1 MRFVLISLLGFIFYG
16 CLSFAPELEWEDV
29 TSDHDPVLNVF
40 GLLSADS
47 ILTSFVRVNRTLDM
61 EEAADSLIRD
71 TIGGTIF
78 IIYTSRFLIRD
89 AEVIVS
95 NGVNEYIFEYNDY
108 SFGQNGS
115 LSEVYLYQGDD
126 LYPQPGETWTLNVT
140 TPGGLSVTGETIV
153 PPLPQ
158 IFSEELPDTFQLDQT
173 IEITWQ
179 SMADNYQIMNVG
191 NYLGYF
197 GYDDYYG
204 DESRCGF
211 WQENI
216 IKPDEESWTYRRDIC
231 DESNKS
237 YDEEWDEDLLL
248 LNLMSMDN
256 NYFDY
261 FIKFG
266 EDAEFTSTTLGE
278 GGSGRSFGIE
288 GGIGVFGS
296 VAIDRHW
303 IPMIP

>member
-1 MRFVLISLLGFIFYG
+1 MRFIIISLLIFTLFG
-16 CLSFAPELEWEDV
+16 CLSLAPELEWEDV
-29 TSDHDPVLNVF
+29 MSDHDPVLNVF

-47 ILTSFVRVNRTLDM
+47 ILTSFVRVHRTLDM
-61 EEAADSLIRD
+61 EEAADSLTRD
-71 TIGGTIF
+71 TIGGNTF
-78 IIYTSRFLIRD
+78 ISYTSRFIIRD

-95 NGVNEYIFEYNDY
+95 NGENEFLFEYTDY
-108 SFGQNGS
+108 SFDLNGS
-115 LSEVYLYQGDD
+115 LSEVYQYQGDD

-140 TPGGLSVTGETIV
+140 TPGGLSVTGETII

-158 IFSEELPDTFQLDQT
+158 ISNEELPDSFQLDQT
-173 IEITWQ
+173 MDITWQ
-179 SMADNYQIMNVG
+179 PMADNYQIMNIG

-204 DESRCGF
+204 GGFSCGL

-216 IKPDEESWTYRRDIC
+216 IKPEEESWTYRRDIC
-231 DESNKS
+231 DES
-237 YDEEWDEDLLL
+237 YDQEWDEDLLL

-261 FIKFG
+261 FIKFR
-266 EDAEFTSTTLGE
+266 EVEFSSSTIGE
-278 GGSGRSFGIE
+278 GGFGRSFGID

-303 IPMIP
+303 IPIIP

>member
-1 MRFVLISLLGFIFYG
+1 MRFIIISLLSFTLIG
-16 CLSFAPELEWEDV
+16 CLSLAPDLEWEDV
-29 TSDHDPVLNVF
+29 TSNHDPVLNVF

-47 ILTSFVRVNRTLDM
+47 ILTSFVRVHRTLDM
-61 EEAADSLIRD
+61 EEAADSLTRD
-71 TIGGTIF
+71 TIGGNIF
-78 IIYTSRFLIRD
+78 ISYTSRFIIRD

-95 NGVNEYIFEYNDY
+95 NGENEFLFEYTDY
-108 SFGQNGS
+108 SFDLNGS
-115 LSEVYLYQGDD
+115 LSEVYQYQGDD

-140 TPGGLSVTGETIV
+140 TPGGLSVTGETII

-158 IFSEELPDTFQLDQT
+158 ISSEELPDSFQLDQT
-173 IEITWQ
+173 MEITWQ
-179 SMADNYQIMNVG
+179 PMADNYQIMNIG

-204 DESRCGF
+204 GGFSCGL

-216 IKPDEESWTYRRDIC
+216 IKPEEESWTYRRDIC
-231 DESNKS
+231 DES
-237 YDEEWDEDLLL
+237 YYQEWDEDLLL

-261 FIKFG
+261 FIRYG
-266 EDAEFTSTTLGE
+266 EVEFSSSTIGE
-278 GGSGRSFGIE
+278 GGSGRSFGID

>member
-1 MRFVLISLLGFIFYG
+1 MRFIIISLLSFTLIG
-16 CLSFAPELEWEDV
+16 CLSLAPDLEWEDV
-29 TSDHDPVLNVF
+29 ASDHDPVLNVF

-47 ILTSFVRVNRTLDM
+47 ILTSFVRVHRTLDM
-61 EEAADSLIRD
+61 EEAADSLTRD
-71 TIGGTIF
+71 TIGGNIF
-78 IIYTSRFLIRD
+78 ISYTSRFIIRD

-95 NGVNEYIFEYNDY
+95 NGENEFLFEYTDY
-108 SFGQNGS
+108 SFDLNGS
-115 LSEVYLYQGDD
+115 LSEVYQYQGDD

-140 TPGGLSVTGETIV
+140 TPGGLSVTGETII

-158 IFSEELPDTFQLDQT
+158 ISSEELPDSFQLDQT
-173 IEITWQ
+173 MEITWQ
-179 SMADNYQIMNVG
+179 PMADNYQIMNIG

-204 DESRCGF
+204 GGFSCGL

-216 IKPDEESWTYRRDIC
+216 IKPEEESWTYRRDIC
-231 DESNKS
+231 DVS
-237 YDEEWDEDLLL
+237 YYQEWDEDLLL

-261 FIKFG
+261 FIRYG
-266 EDAEFTSTTLGE
+266 EVEFSSSTIGE
-278 GGSGRSFGIE
+278 GGSGRSFGID

>member
-1 MRFVLISLLGFIFYG
+1 MRFIIISLLSFTLFG
-16 CLSFAPELEWEDV
+16 CLSLAPDLEWEDV
-29 TSDHDPVLNVF
+29 TSNHDPVLNVF

-47 ILTSFVRVNRTLDM
+47 ILTSFVRVHRTLDM
-61 EEAADSLIRD
+61 EEAADSLTRD
-71 TIGGTIF
+71 TIGGNIF
-78 IIYTSRFLIRD
+78 ISYTSRFIIRD

-95 NGVNEYIFEYNDY
+95 NGENEFLFEYTDY
-108 SFGQNGS
+108 SFDLNGS
-115 LSEVYLYQGDD
+115 LSEVYQYQGDD

-140 TPGGLSVTGETIV
+140 TPGGLSVTGETII

-158 IFSEELPDTFQLDQT
+158 ISSEELPDSFQLDQT
-173 IEITWQ
+173 MDITWQ
-179 SMADNYQIMNVG
+179 PMADNYQIMNIG

-204 DESRCGF
+204 GGFSCGL

-216 IKPDEESWTYRRDIC
+216 IKPEEESWTYRRDIC
-231 DESNKS
+231 DES
-237 YDEEWDEDLLL
+237 YDQEWDEDLLL

-256 NYFDY
+256 NYFDF
-261 FIKFG
+261 FIRFR
-266 EDAEFTSTTLGE
+266 EVEFSSSTIGE
-278 GGSGRSFGIE
+278 GGSGRSFGID

-303 IPMIP
+303 IPIIP

>member
-1 MRFVLISLLGFIFYG
+1 MRFIIISSLSFTLIG
-16 CLSFAPELEWEDV
+16 CLSLAPDLEWEDV
-29 TSDHDPVLNVF
+29 TSNHDPVLNVF

-47 ILTSFVRVNRTLDM
+47 ILTSFVRVHRTLDM
-61 EEAADSLIRD
+61 EEAADSLTRD
-71 TIGGTIF
+71 TIGGNIL
-78 IIYTSRFLIRD
+78 ISYTSRFIIKD

-95 NGVNEYIFEYNDY
+95 NGENEFLFEYTDY
-108 SFGQNGS
+108 SFDLNGS
-115 LSEVYLYQGDD
+115 LSEVYQYQGDD

-140 TPGGLSVTGETIV
+140 TPGGLSVTGETII
-153 PPLPQ
+153 PPFPQ
-158 IFSEELPDTFQLDQT
+158 ISSEELPDSFQLDQT
-173 IEITWQ
+173 MEITWQ
-179 SMADNYQIMNVG
+179 PMADNYQIMNIG

-204 DESRCGF
+204 GGFSCGL

-216 IKPDEESWTYRRDIC
+216 IKPEEESWTYRRDIC
-231 DESNKS
+231 DES
-237 YDEEWDEDLLL
+237 YYQEWDEDLLL

-261 FIKFG
+261 FIRYG
-266 EDAEFTSTTLGE
+266 EVEFFSPTIGE
-278 GGSGRSFGIE
+278 GGSGRSFGID

>member
-1 MRFVLISLLGFIFYG
+1 MRFIIISLLSFTLFG
-16 CLSFAPELEWEDV
+16 CLSLAPELEWEDV
-29 TSDHDPVLNVF
+29 KSDHDPVLNVF

-47 ILTSFVRVNRTLDM
+47 ILTSFVRVHRTLDM
-61 EEAADSLIRD
+61 EEAADSLTRD
-71 TIGGTIF
+71 TIGGNIF
-78 IIYTSRFLIRD
+78 ISYTSRFIIRD

-95 NGVNEYIFEYNDY
+95 NGENEFLFEYTDY
-108 SFGQNGS
+108 SFDLNGS
-115 LSEVYLYQGDD
+115 LSEVYQYQGDD
-126 LYPQPGETWTLNVT
+126 LYPQPGETWTLNIT
-140 TPGGLSVTGETIV
+140 TPGGLSVTGETII

-158 IFSEELPDTFQLDQT
+158 ISSEELPDSFQLDQT
-173 IEITWQ
+173 MDITWQ
-179 SMADNYQIMNVG
+179 PMADNYQIMNIG

-204 DESRCGF
+204 GGFSCGL

-216 IKPDEESWTYRRDIC
+216 IKPEEESWTYRRDIC
-231 DESNKS
+231 DES
-237 YDEEWDEDLLL
+237 YDQEWDEDLLL

-266 EDAEFTSTTLGE
+266 EVEFSSSTIGE
-278 GGSGRSFGIE
+278 GGFGRSFGID

-303 IPMIP
+303 IPIIP

>member
-1 MRFVLISLLGFIFYG
+1 MRFIIISLLSFTLIG
-16 CLSFAPELEWEDV
+16 CLSLAPDLEWEDV

-47 ILTSFVRVNRTLDM
+47 ILTSFVRVHRTLDM
-61 EEAADSLIRD
+61 EEAADSLTRD
-71 TIGGTIF
+71 TIGGNIL
-78 IIYTSRFLIRD
+78 ISYTSRFIIKD

-95 NGVNEYIFEYNDY
+95 NGENEFLFEYTDY
-108 SFGQNGS
+108 SFDLNGS
-115 LSEVYLYQGDD
+115 LSEVYQYQGDD

-140 TPGGLSVTGETIV
+140 TPGGLSITGETIV
-153 PPLPQ
+153 PPMAQ
-158 IFSEELPDTFQLDQT
+158 IFTEELPDSFQLDQT
-173 IEITWQ
+173 MEITWQ
-179 SMADNYQIMNVG
+179 PMADNYQIMNIG

-204 DESRCGF
+204 GGFSCGL

-216 IKPDEESWTYRRDIC
+216 IKPEEESWTYRRDIC
-231 DESNKS
+231 DES
-237 YDEEWDEDLLL
+237 YYQEWDEDLLL

-261 FIKFG
+261 FIRYG
-266 EDAEFTSTTLGE
+266 EVEFSSSTIGE
-278 GGSGRSFGIE
+278 GGSGRSFGID

>member
-1 MRFVLISLLGFIFYG
+1 MRFIIISLLSFTLFG
-16 CLSFAPELEWEDV
+16 CLSLTPELEWEDV
-29 TSDHDPVLNVF
+29 KSDHDPVLNVF

-47 ILTSFVRVNRTLDM
+47 ILTSFVRVHRTLDM
-61 EEAADSLIRD
+61 EEAADSLTRD
-71 TIGGTIF
+71 TIGGNIF
-78 IIYTSRFLIRD
+78 ISYTSRFIIRD

-95 NGVNEYIFEYNDY
+95 NGENEFLFEYTDY
-108 SFGQNGS
+108 SFDLNGS
-115 LSEVYLYQGDD
+115 LSEVYQYQGDD
-126 LYPQPGETWTLNVT
+126 LYPQPGETWTLNIT
-140 TPGGLSVTGETIV
+140 TPGGLSVTGETII

-158 IFSEELPDTFQLDQT
+158 ISSEELPDSFQLDQT
-173 IEITWQ
+173 MDITWQ
-179 SMADNYQIMNVG
+179 PMADNYQIMNIG

-204 DESRCGF
+204 GGFSCGL

-216 IKPDEESWTYRRDIC
+216 IKPEEESWTYRRDIC
-231 DESNKS
+231 NES
-237 YDEEWDEDLLL
+237 YDQEWDEDLLL

-256 NYFDY
+256 NYFDF
-261 FIKFG
+261 FIRFG
-266 EDAEFTSTTLGE
+266 EVEFSSSTIGE
-278 GGSGRSFGIE
+278 GGSGRSFGID

>member
-1 MRFVLISLLGFIFYG
+1 MRFIIISSLSFTLIG
-16 CLSFAPELEWEDV
+16 CLSLAPDLEWEDV

-47 ILTSFVRVNRTLDM
+47 ILTSFVRVHRTLDM
-61 EEAADSLIRD
+61 EEAADSLTRD
-71 TIGGTIF
+71 TIGGNTF
-78 IIYTSRFLIRD
+78 ISYTSRFIIRD

-95 NGVNEYIFEYNDY
+95 NGENEFLFEYTDY
-108 SFGQNGS
+108 SFDLNGS
-115 LSEVYLYQGDD
+115 LSEVYQYQGDD
-126 LYPQPGETWTLNVT
+126 LYPQPGETWTLNIT
-140 TPGGLSVTGETIV
+140 TPGGLSVTGETII

-158 IFSEELPDTFQLDQT
+158 ISSEELPDSFQLDQT
-173 IEITWQ
+173 MDITWQ
-179 SMADNYQIMNVG
+179 PMADNYQIMNIG

-204 DESRCGF
+204 GGFSCGL

-216 IKPDEESWTYRRDIC
+216 IKPEEVSWTYRRDIC
-231 DESNKS
+231 DES
-237 YDEEWDEDLLL
+237 YDQEWDEDLLL

-266 EDAEFTSTTLGE
+266 EVEFSSSTIGE
-278 GGSGRSFGIE
+278 GGFGRSFGID

-303 IPMIP
+303 IPIIP

>member
-1 MRFVLISLLGFIFYG
+1 MRFIIISLLSFTLYG
-16 CLSFAPELEWEDV
+16 CLSLEQELEWEDV
-29 TSDHDPVLNVF
+29 TSDHDPVLNIF

-47 ILTSFVRVNRTLDM
+47 ILTSFVRVHRSLGMN
-61 EEAADSLIRD
+61 EAGDSLIRD
-71 TIGGTIF
+71 TIGGNIY
-78 IIYTSRFLIRD
+78 IRYTSRFLIRD
-89 AEVIVS
+89 ADVIVS
-95 NGVNEYIFEYNDY
+95 NGANEYIFEYSDY
-108 SFGQNGS
+108 FFDENES

-126 LYPQPGETWTLNVT
+126 FYTQPGETWTLNVT
-140 TPGGLSVTGETIV
+140 TPGGLNVTGETII

-158 IFSEELPDTFQLDQT
+158 ISSEELPDTFQLDQT
-173 IEITWQ
+173 MEITWQ
-179 SMADNYQIMNVG
+179 PMADNYQIMNVG

-197 GYDDYYG
+197 GYGDYYSG
-204 DESRCGF
+204 GFSCGL

-216 IKPDEESWTYRRDIC
+216 IKPEEESWTYRRDIC
-231 DESNKS
+231 DEGG
-237 YDEEWDEDLLL
+237 YDQEWDEDLLM

-261 FIKFG
+261 FIRFG
-266 EDAEFTSTTLGE
+266 EDVEFTSATLGE
-278 GGSGRSFGIE
+278 GGSGRSFGID

>member
-1 MRFVLISLLGFIFYG
+1 MRSVFISLLSFTLFG
-16 CLSFAPELEWEDV
+16 CLSLAPELEWEDV
-29 TSDHDPVLNVF
+29 MSDHDPVLNVF
-40 GLLSADS
+40 GLISADS
-47 ILTSFVRVNRTLDM
+47 LVTSFVRVQRTLDM

-95 NGVNEYIFEYNDY
+95 NGVNEYIFEYTDY
-108 SFGQNGS
+108 SFSQEES
-115 LSEVYLYQGDD
+115 LSELYLYQGDD

-140 TPGGLSVTGETIV
+140 TPGGLSVTGETII

-158 IFSEELPDTFQLDQT
+158 ISSEELPDSFQLDQT
-173 IEITWQ
+173 MDITWQ
-179 SMADNYQIMNVG
+179 PMADNYQIMNIG

-204 DESRCGF
+204 GGFSCGL

-216 IKPDEESWTYRRDIC
+216 ITPEEESWTYRRNIC
-231 DESNKS
+231 DES
-237 YDEEWDEDLLL
+237 YDQEWDEDLLL

-261 FIKFG
+261 FIKFR
-266 EDAEFTSTTLGE
+266 EVEFSSSTIGE
-278 GGSGRSFGIE
+278 GGFGRSFGID

-303 IPMIP
+303 IPIIP

>member
-1 MRFVLISLLGFIFYG
+1 MRFIIISLLSFTLIG
-16 CLSFAPELEWEDV
+16 CLSLAPDLEWEDV
-29 TSDHDPVLNVF
+29 TSNHDPVLNVF

-47 ILTSFVRVNRTLDM
+47 ILTSFVRVHRTLDM
-61 EEAADSLIRD
+61 EEAADSLTRD
-71 TIGGTIF
+71 TIGGNIF
-78 IIYTSRFLIRD
+78 ISYTSRFIIRD
-89 AEVIVS
+89 AEVMVS
-95 NGVNEYIFEYNDY
+95 NGENEFLFEYTDY
-108 SFGQNGS
+108 SFDLNGS
-115 LSEVYLYQGDD
+115 LSEVYQYQGDD

-140 TPGGLSVTGETIV
+140 TPGGLSVTGETII

-158 IFSEELPDTFQLDQT
+158 ISSEELPDSFQLDQT
-173 IEITWQ
+173 MEITWQ
-179 SMADNYQIMNVG
+179 PMADNYQIMNIG

-204 DESRCGF
+204 GGFSCGL

-216 IKPDEESWTYRRDIC
+216 IKPEEESWTYRRDIC
-231 DESNKS
+231 DES
-237 YDEEWDEDLLL
+237 YYQEWDEDLLL

-261 FIKFG
+261 FIRYG
-266 EDAEFTSTTLGE
+266 EVEFSSSTIGE
-278 GGSGRSFGIE
+278 GGSGRSFGID

>member
-1 MRFVLISLLGFIFYG
+1 MRFIIISLLSFTLFG
-16 CLSFAPELEWEDV
+16 CLSLAPELEWEDV

-47 ILTSFVRVNRTLDM
+47 ILTSFVRVHRTLDM
-61 EEAADSLIRD
+61 EEAADSLTRD
-71 TIGGTIF
+71 TIGGNTF
-78 IIYTSRFLIRD
+78 ISYTSRFIIRD

-95 NGVNEYIFEYNDY
+95 NGENEFLFEYTDY
-108 SFGQNGS
+108 SFDLNGS
-115 LSEVYLYQGDD
+115 LSEVYQYQGDD

-140 TPGGLSVTGETIV
+140 TPGGLSVTGETII

-158 IFSEELPDTFQLDQT
+158 ISSEELPDSFQLDQT
-173 IEITWQ
+173 MEITWQ
-179 SMADNYQIMNVG
+179 PMADNYQIMNIG

-204 DESRCGF
+204 GGFSCGL

-216 IKPDEESWTYRRDIC
+216 IKPEEESWTYRRDIC
-231 DESNKS
+231 EESS
-237 YDEEWDEDLLL
+237 DQEWDEDLLL

-261 FIKFG
+261 FIRFG
-266 EDAEFTSTTLGE
+266 EVEFSSSTIGE
-278 GGSGRSFGIE
+278 GGSGRSFGID

>member
-1 MRFVLISLLGFIFYG
+1 MRFIIISLLSFTLIG
-16 CLSFAPELEWEDV
+16 CLSLAPDLEWEDV
-29 TSDHDPVLNVF
+29 TSNHDPVLNVF

-47 ILTSFVRVNRTLDM
+47 ILTSFVRVHRTLDM
-61 EEAADSLIRD
+61 EEAADSLTRD
-71 TIGGTIF
+71 TIGGNTF
-78 IIYTSRFLIRD
+78 ISYTSRFIIRD

-95 NGVNEYIFEYNDY
+95 NGENEFLFEYTDY
-108 SFGQNGS
+108 SFDLNGS
-115 LSEVYLYQGDD
+115 LSEVYQYQGDD

-140 TPGGLSVTGETIV
+140 TPGGLSVTGETII

-158 IFSEELPDTFQLDQT
+158 ISSEELPDSFQLDQT
-173 IEITWQ
+173 MEITWQ
-179 SMADNYQIMNVG
+179 PMADNYQIMNIG

-204 DESRCGF
+204 GGFSCGL

-216 IKPDEESWTYRRDIC
+216 IKPEEESWTYRRDIC
-231 DESNKS
+231 DES
-237 YDEEWDEDLLL
+237 YDQEWDEDLLL

-266 EDAEFTSTTLGE
+266 EVEFSSSTIGE
-278 GGSGRSFGIE
+278 GGFGRSFGID

-303 IPMIP
+303 IPIIP

>member
-1 MRFVLISLLGFIFYG
+1 MRFIIISSLSFTLIG
-16 CLSFAPELEWEDV
+16 CLSLAPDLEWEDV

-47 ILTSFVRVNRTLDM
+47 ILTSFVRVHRTLDM

-71 TIGGTIF
+71 TIGGNIL
-78 IIYTSRFLIRD
+78 ISYTSRFIIRD

-95 NGVNEYIFEYNDY
+95 NGENEFLFKYTDY
-108 SFGQNGS
+108 SFDLNGS
-115 LSEVYLYQGDD
+115 LSEVYQYQGDD

-140 TPGGLSVTGETIV
+140 TPGGLSVTGETII

-158 IFSEELPDTFQLDQT
+158 ISSEELPDSFQLDQT
-173 IEITWQ
+173 MEITWQ
-179 SMADNYQIMNVG
+179 PMADNYQIMNIG

-204 DESRCGF
+204 GGFSCGL

-216 IKPDEESWTYRRDIC
+216 IKPEEESWTYRRDIC
-231 DESNKS
+231 DVN
-237 YDEEWDEDLLL
+237 YYQEWDEDLLL

-261 FIKFG
+261 FIRYG
-266 EDAEFTSTTLGE
+266 EVEFSSSTIGE
-278 GGSGRSFGIE
+278 GGSGRSFGID

>member
-1 MRFVLISLLGFIFYG
+1 MRFIIISLLIFTLFG
-16 CLSFAPELEWEDV
+16 CLSLAPELEWEDV
-29 TSDHDPVLNVF
+29 MSDHDPVLNVF

-47 ILTSFVRVNRTLDM
+47 ILTSFVRVHRTLDM
-61 EEAADSLIRD
+61 EETADSLTRD
-71 TIGGTIF
+71 TIGGNIF
-78 IIYTSRFLIRD
+78 ISYTSRFIIRD

-95 NGVNEYIFEYNDY
+95 NGENEFLFEYTDY
-108 SFGQNGS
+108 SFDLNGS
-115 LSEVYLYQGDD
+115 LSEVYQYQGDD
-126 LYPQPGETWTLNVT
+126 LYPQPGETWTLNIT
-140 TPGGLSVTGETIV
+140 TPGGLSVTGETII

-158 IFSEELPDTFQLDQT
+158 ISSEELPDSFQLDQT
-173 IEITWQ
+173 MDITWQ
-179 SMADNYQIMNVG
+179 PMADNYQIMNIG

-204 DESRCGF
+204 GGFSCGL

-216 IKPDEESWTYRRDIC
+216 IKPEEESWTYRRDIC
-231 DESNKS
+231 DES
-237 YDEEWDEDLLL
+237 YDQEWDEDLLL

-266 EDAEFTSTTLGE
+266 EVEFSSSTIGE
-278 GGSGRSFGIE
+278 GGFGRSFGVE

-303 IPMIP
+303 IPIIP

>member
-47 ILTSFVRVNRTLDM
+47 ILTSFVRVHRTLDM
-61 EEAADSLIRD
+61 EEAADSLTRD
-71 TIGGTIF
+71 TIGGNTF
-78 IIYTSRFLIRD
+78 ISYTSRFIIRD

-95 NGVNEYIFEYNDY
+95 NGENEFLFEYTDY
-108 SFGQNGS
+108 SFDLNGS
-115 LSEVYLYQGDD
+115 LSEVYQYQGDD
-126 LYPQPGETWTLNVT
+126 LYPQPGETWTLNIT
-140 TPGGLSVTGETIV
+140 TPGGLSVTGETII

-158 IFSEELPDTFQLDQT
+158 ISSEELPDSFQLDQT
-173 IEITWQ
+173 MDITWQ
-179 SMADNYQIMNVG
+179 PMADNYQIMNIG

-204 DESRCGF
+204 GGFSCGL

-216 IKPDEESWTYRRDIC
+216 ITPEEESWTYRRNIC
-231 DESNKS
+231 DES
-237 YDEEWDEDLLL
+237 YDQEWDEDLLL

-256 NYFDY
+256 NYFDF
-261 FIKFG
+261 FIRFR
-266 EDAEFTSTTLGE
+266 EVEFSSSTIGE
-278 GGSGRSFGIE
+278 GGSGRSFGID

>member
-1 MRFVLISLLGFIFYG
+1 MRFIIISLLSFTLFG
-16 CLSFAPELEWEDV
+16 CLSLAPELEWEDV
-29 TSDHDPVLNVF
+29 TSDHESTLNIF
-40 GLLSADS
+40 GLISADS
-47 ILTSFVRVNRTLDM
+47 ILTSFVRVHRTLDM
-61 EEAADSLIRD
+61 EEAADSLTRD
-71 TIGGTIF
+71 TIGGNIF
-78 IIYTSRFLIRD
+78 ISYTSRFIIRD

-95 NGVNEYIFEYNDY
+95 NGENEFLFEYTDY
-108 SFGQNGS
+108 SFDLNGS
-115 LSEVYLYQGDD
+115 LSEVYQYQGDD
-126 LYPQPGETWTLNVT
+126 LYPQPGETWTLNIT
-140 TPGGLSVTGETIV
+140 TPGGLSVTGETII

-158 IFSEELPDTFQLDQT
+158 ISSEELPDSFQLDQT
-173 IEITWQ
+173 MDITWQ
-179 SMADNYQIMNVG
+179 PMADNYQIMNIG

-204 DESRCGF
+204 GGFSCGL

-216 IKPDEESWTYRRDIC
+216 IKPEEESWTYRRDIC
-231 DESNKS
+231 DES
-237 YDEEWDEDLLL
+237 YDQEWDEDLLL

-266 EDAEFTSTTLGE
+266 EVEFSSSTIGE
-278 GGSGRSFGIE
+278 GGFGRSFGID

>member
-1 MRFVLISLLGFIFYG
+1 MRFIIISSLSFTLIG
-16 CLSFAPELEWEDV
+16 CLSLAPDLEWEDV

-47 ILTSFVRVNRTLDM
+47 ILTSFVRVHRTLDM
-61 EEAADSLIRD
+61 EEAADSLTRD
-71 TIGGTIF
+71 TIGGNIF
-78 IIYTSRFLIRD
+78 ISYTSRFIIRD

-95 NGVNEYIFEYNDY
+95 NGENEFLFEYTDY
-108 SFGQNGS
+108 SFDLNGS
-115 LSEVYLYQGDD
+115 LSEVYQYQGDD

-140 TPGGLSVTGETIV
+140 TPGGLSVTGETII

-158 IFSEELPDTFQLDQT
+158 ISSEELPDSFQLDQT
-173 IEITWQ
+173 MEITWQ
-179 SMADNYQIMNVG
+179 PMADNYQIMNIG

-204 DESRCGF
+204 GGFSCGL

-216 IKPDEESWTYRRDIC
+216 IKPEEESWTYRRDIC
-231 DESNKS
+231 DES
-237 YDEEWDEDLLL
+237 YDQEWDEDLLL

-256 NYFDY
+256 NYFDF
-261 FIKFG
+261 FIRFG
-266 EDAEFTSTTLGE
+266 EVEFSSSTIGE
-278 GGSGRSFGIE
+278 GGSGRSFGID

>member
-1 MRFVLISLLGFIFYG
+1 MRSVSISLLSFTLFG
-16 CLSFAPELEWEDV
+16 CLSLAPELEWEDV

-40 GLLSADS
+40 GLISADS
-47 ILTSFVRVNRTLDM
+47 LVTSFVRVQRTLDM
-61 EEAADSLIRD
+61 EETADSLIRD
-71 TIGGTIF
+71 TIGGTVF
-78 IIYTSRFLIRD
+78 IYYISRFLIRD
-89 AEVIVS
+89 AEVIIS
-95 NGVNEYIFEYNDY
+95 NGLNEYIFEYNDY

-140 TPGGLSVTGETIV
+140 TPGGLSVTGETII

-158 IFSEELPDTFQLDQT
+158 ISNEELPDTFHLSQT
-173 IEITWQ
+173 MEITWQ

-204 DESRCGF
+204 DGSRCGF

-216 IKPDEESWTYRRDIC
+216 IKPEEESWTYRRDIC
-231 DESNKS
+231 EES
-237 YDEEWDEDLLL
+237 YDQEWDEDLLL

-256 NYFDY
+256 NYFDF
-261 FIKFG
+261 FIRFR
-266 EDAEFTSTTLGE
+266 EVEFSSSTIGE
-278 GGSGRSFGIE
+278 GGSGRSFGID

>member
-1 MRFVLISLLGFIFYG
+1 MRFIIISLLSFTLFG
-16 CLSFAPELEWEDV
+16 CLSLAPELEWEDV
-29 TSDHDPVLNVF
+29 KSDHDPVLNVF
-40 GLLSADS
+40 GLLSPDS
-47 ILTSFVRVNRTLDM
+47 ILTSFVRVHRTLDM
-61 EEAADSLIRD
+61 EEAADSLTRD
-71 TIGGTIF
+71 TIGGNTF
-78 IIYTSRFLIRD
+78 ISYTSRFIIRD

-95 NGVNEYIFEYNDY
+95 NGENEFLFEYTDY
-108 SFGQNGS
+108 SFDLNGS
-115 LSEVYLYQGDD
+115 LSEVYQYQGDD
-126 LYPQPGETWTLNVT
+126 FYPQPGETWTLNIT
-140 TPGGLSVTGETIV
+140 TPGGLSVTGETII

-158 IFSEELPDTFQLDQT
+158 ISSEELPDSFQLDQT
-173 IEITWQ
+173 MDITWQ
-179 SMADNYQIMNVG
+179 PMADNYQIMNIG

-204 DESRCGF
+204 GGFSCGL

-216 IKPDEESWTYRRDIC
+216 IKPEEESWTYRRDIC
-231 DESNKS
+231 DES
-237 YDEEWDEDLLL
+237 YDQEWDEDLLL

-266 EDAEFTSTTLGE
+266 EVEFSSSTIGE
-278 GGSGRSFGIE
+278 GGFGRSFGID

-303 IPMIP
+303 IPIIP

>member
-1 MRFVLISLLGFIFYG
+1 MRFIIISLLSFTLFG
-16 CLSFAPELEWEDV
+16 CLSLAPELEWEDV
-29 TSDHDPVLNVF
+29 KSDHDPVLNVF

-47 ILTSFVRVNRTLDM
+47 ILTSFVRVHRTLDM
-61 EEAADSLIRD
+61 EEAADSLTRD
-71 TIGGTIF
+71 TIGGNTF
-78 IIYTSRFLIRD
+78 ISYTSRFIIRD

-95 NGVNEYIFEYNDY
+95 NGENEFLFEYTDY
-108 SFGQNGS
+108 SFDLNGS
-115 LSEVYLYQGDD
+115 LSEVYQYQGDD
-126 LYPQPGETWTLNVT
+126 LYPQPGETWTLNIT
-140 TPGGLSVTGETIV
+140 TPGGLSVTGETII

-158 IFSEELPDTFQLDQT
+158 ISSEELPDSFQLDQT
-173 IEITWQ
+173 MDITWQ
-179 SMADNYQIMNVG
+179 PMADNYQIMNIG

-204 DESRCGF
+204 GGFSCGL

-216 IKPDEESWTYRRDIC
+216 IKPEEESWTYRRDIC
-231 DESNKS
+231 DES
-237 YDEEWDEDLLL
+237 YDQEWDEDLLL

-266 EDAEFTSTTLGE
+266 EVEFSSSTIGE
-278 GGSGRSFGIE
+278 GGFGRSFGID

>member
-1 MRFVLISLLGFIFYG
+1 MRFIIISLLSFTLFG
-16 CLSFAPELEWEDV
+16 CLISEPELEWEDV

-47 ILTSFVRVNRTLDM
+47 ILTSFVRVHRTLDM
-61 EEAADSLIRD
+61 EEAADSLTRD
-71 TIGGTIF
+71 TIGGNIF
-78 IIYTSRFLIRD
+78 ISYVSRFIIRD

-95 NGVNEYIFEYNDY
+95 NGENEYKFEYSDY
-108 SFGQNGS
+108 SFGLNGS
-115 LSEVYLYQGDD
+115 LSESYQYQGND
-126 LYPQPGETWTLNVT
+126 LYPQPGETWVLNVT
-140 TPGGLSVTGETIV
+140 TPEGLSVTGETII

-158 IFSEELPDTFQLDQT
+158 IFSEELPDSFQLDQT
-173 IEITWQ
+173 MEITWQ
-179 SMADNYQIMNVG
+179 PMIDNYQIMNIG

-204 DESRCGF
+204 GGFSCGL

-231 DESNKS
+231 GESN
-237 YDEEWDEDLLL
+237 DQEWDEDLLL

-266 EDAEFTSTTLGE
+266 EVEFSSSTIGE
-278 GGSGRSFGIE
+278 GGSGRSFGID

-296 VAIDRHW
+296 VGIDRHW

>member
-1 MRFVLISLLGFIFYG
+1 MRFIIISLLSFTLIG
-16 CLSFAPELEWEDV
+16 CLSLTPDLEWEDV

-47 ILTSFVRVNRTLDM
+47 ILTSFVRVHRTLDM
-61 EEAADSLIRD
+61 EEASDSLTRD
-71 TIGGTIF
+71 TIGGNIF
-78 IIYTSRFLIRD
+78 ISYTSRFIIRD

-95 NGVNEYIFEYNDY
+95 NGEDEFLFEYTDY
-108 SFGQNGS
+108 SFDLNGS
-115 LSEVYLYQGDD
+115 LSEVYQYQGDD
-126 LYPQPGETWTLNVT
+126 LYPQPGETWTLNVA
-140 TPGGLSVTGETIV
+140 TPGGLSVTGETTI

-158 IFSEELPDTFQLDQT
+158 ISSEELPDSFQLDQT
-173 IEITWQ
+173 MEITWQ
-179 SMADNYQIMNVG
+179 PMADNYQIMNIG

-204 DESRCGF
+204 GGFSCGL

-216 IKPDEESWTYRRDIC
+216 IKPEEESWTYRRDIC
-231 DESNKS
+231 DVN
-237 YDEEWDEDLLL
+237 YYQEWDEDLLL

-261 FIKFG
+261 FIRYG
-266 EDAEFTSTTLGE
+266 EVEYSSSTIGE
-278 GGSGRSFGIE
+278 GGSGRSFGID

>member
-1 MRFVLISLLGFIFYG
+1 MRFIIISLLSFTLIG
-16 CLSFAPELEWEDV
+16 CLSLAPDLEWEDV

-47 ILTSFVRVNRTLDM
+47 ILTSFVRVHRTLDM
-61 EEAADSLIRD
+61 EEAADSLTRD
-71 TIGGTIF
+71 TIGGNIF
-78 IIYTSRFLIRD
+78 ISYTSRFIIRD

-95 NGVNEYIFEYNDY
+95 NGENEFLFEYTDY
-108 SFGQNGS
+108 SFDLNGS
-115 LSEVYLYQGDD
+115 LSEVYQYQGDD

-140 TPGGLSVTGETIV
+140 TPGGLSVTGETII

-158 IFSEELPDTFQLDQT
+158 ISSEELPDSFQLDQT
-173 IEITWQ
+173 MEITWQ
-179 SMADNYQIMNVG
+179 PMADNYQIMNIG

-204 DESRCGF
+204 GGFSCGL

-216 IKPDEESWTYRRDIC
+216 IKPEEESWTYRRDIC
-231 DESNKS
+231 DVS
-237 YDEEWDEDLLL
+237 YYQEWDEDLLL

-261 FIKFG
+261 FIRYG
-266 EDAEFTSTTLGE
+266 EVEFSSSTIGE
-278 GGSGRSFGIE
+278 GGSGRSFGID

>member
-1 MRFVLISLLGFIFYG
+1 MRFIIISSLSFTLIG
-16 CLSFAPELEWEDV
+16 CLSLAPDLEWEDV

-47 ILTSFVRVNRTLDM
+47 ILTSFVRVHRTLDM
-61 EEAADSLIRD
+61 EEAADSLTRD
-71 TIGGTIF
+71 TIGGNIF
-78 IIYTSRFLIRD
+78 ISYTSRFIIRD

-95 NGVNEYIFEYNDY
+95 NGENEFLFEYTDY
-108 SFGQNGS
+108 SFDLNGS
-115 LSEVYLYQGDD
+115 LSEVYQYQGDD
-126 LYPQPGETWTLNVT
+126 LFPQPGETWTLNVT
-140 TPGGLSVTGETIV
+140 TPGGLSVTGETII

-158 IFSEELPDTFQLDQT
+158 ISSEELPDSFQLDQT
-173 IEITWQ
+173 MEITWQ
-179 SMADNYQIMNVG
+179 PMADNYQIMNIG

-204 DESRCGF
+204 GGFSCGL

-231 DESNKS
+231 GESN
-237 YDEEWDEDLLL
+237 DQELDEDLLL

-261 FIKFG
+261 FIRFG
-266 EDAEFTSTTLGE
+266 EVEFSSSTIGE
-278 GGSGRSFGIE
+278 GGSGRSFGID

>member
-1 MRFVLISLLGFIFYG
+1 MRFIIISLLIFTLFG
-16 CLSFAPELEWEDV
+16 CLSLAPELEWEDV
-29 TSDHDPVLNVF
+29 MSDHDPVLNVF

-47 ILTSFVRVNRTLDM
+47 ILTSFVRVHRTLDM
-61 EEAADSLIRD
+61 EETADSLTRD
-71 TIGGTIF
+71 TIGGNIF
-78 IIYTSRFLIRD
+78 ISYTSRFIIRD

-95 NGVNEYIFEYNDY
+95 NGENEFLFEYTDY
-108 SFGQNGS
+108 SFDLNGS
-115 LSEVYLYQGDD
+115 LSEVYQYQGDD
-126 LYPQPGETWTLNVT
+126 LYPQPGETWTLNIT
-140 TPGGLSVTGETIV
+140 TPGGLSVTGETII

-158 IFSEELPDTFQLDQT
+158 ISSEELPDSFQLDQT
-173 IEITWQ
+173 MDITWQ
-179 SMADNYQIMNVG
+179 PMADNYQIMNIG

-204 DESRCGF
+204 GGFSCGL

-216 IKPDEESWTYRRDIC
+216 IKPEEESWTYRRDIC
-231 DESNKS
+231 DES
-237 YDEEWDEDLLL
+237 YDQEWDEDLLL

-266 EDAEFTSTTLGE
+266 EVEFSSSTIGE
-278 GGSGRSFGIE
+278 GGFGRSFGID

-303 IPMIP
+303 IPIIP

>member
-1 MRFVLISLLGFIFYG
+1 MRFIIISLLSFTLFG
-16 CLSFAPELEWEDV
+16 CLSLAPDLEWEDV

-47 ILTSFVRVNRTLDM
+47 ILTSFVRVHRTLDM
-61 EEAADSLIRD
+61 EEAADSLTRD
-71 TIGGTIF
+71 TIGGNIF
-78 IIYTSRFLIRD
+78 ISYTSRFIIRD

-95 NGVNEYIFEYNDY
+95 NGENEFLFEYTDY
-108 SFGQNGS
+108 SFDLNGS
-115 LSEVYLYQGDD
+115 LSEVYQYQGDD

-140 TPGGLSVTGETIV
+140 TPGGLSVTGETII

-158 IFSEELPDTFQLDQT
+158 ISSEELPDSFQLDQT
-173 IEITWQ
+173 MEITWQ
-179 SMADNYQIMNVG
+179 PMADNYQIMNIG

-204 DESRCGF
+204 GGFSCGL

-216 IKPDEESWTYRRDIC
+216 IKPEEESWTYRRDIC
-231 DESNKS
+231 DES
-237 YDEEWDEDLLL
+237 YDQEWDEDLLL

-256 NYFDY
+256 NYFDF
-261 FIKFG
+261 FIRFR
-266 EDAEFTSTTLGE
+266 EVEFSSSTIGE
-278 GGSGRSFGIE
+278 GGSGRSFGID

>member
-1 MRFVLISLLGFIFYG
+1 MRFIIISLLSFTLFG
-16 CLSFAPELEWEDV
+16 CLSLAPELEWEDV
-29 TSDHDPVLNVF
+29 KSDHDPVLNVF
-40 GLLSADS
+40 GLISADS
-47 ILTSFVRVNRTLDM
+47 LVTSFVRVHRTLDM
-61 EEAADSLIRD
+61 EETADSLTRD
-71 TIGGTIF
+71 TIGGNIL
-78 IIYTSRFLIRD
+78 ISYTSRFIIRD

-95 NGVNEYIFEYNDY
+95 NGENEFLFEYTDY
-108 SFGQNGS
+108 SFDLNGS
-115 LSEVYLYQGDD
+115 LSEVYQYQGYD
-126 LYPQPGETWTLNVT
+126 LYPQPGETWTLNIT
-140 TPGGLSVTGETIV
+140 TPGGLSVTGETII

-158 IFSEELPDTFQLDQT
+158 ISSEELPDGFQLDQT
-173 IEITWQ
+173 MDITWQ
-179 SMADNYQIMNVG
+179 PMADNYQIMNIG

-204 DESRCGF
+204 GGFSCGL

-216 IKPDEESWTYRRDIC
+216 IKPEEESWTYRRDIC
-231 DESNKS
+231 DES
-237 YDEEWDEDLLL
+237 YDQEWDEDLLL

-266 EDAEFTSTTLGE
+266 EVEFSSSTIGE
-278 GGSGRSFGIE
+278 GGFGRSFGID

>member
-1 MRFVLISLLGFIFYG
+1 MRFIIISLLSFTLFG
-16 CLSFAPELEWEDV
+16 CLSLAPELEWEDV

-47 ILTSFVRVNRTLDM
+47 ILTSFVRVHRTLDM
-61 EEAADSLIRD
+61 EEAADSLTRD
-71 TIGGTIF
+71 TIGGNIF
-78 IIYTSRFLIRD
+78 ISYTSRFIIRD

-95 NGVNEYIFEYNDY
+95 NGEDEFLFEYTDY
-108 SFGQNGS
+108 SFDLNGS
-115 LSEVYLYQGDD
+115 LSEVYQYQGDD

-140 TPGGLSVTGETIV
+140 TPGGLSVTGETII

-158 IFSEELPDTFQLDQT
+158 ISSEELPDSFQLDQT
-173 IEITWQ
+173 MEITWQ
-179 SMADNYQIMNVG
+179 PMADNYQIMNIG

-204 DESRCGF
+204 GGFSCGL

-216 IKPDEESWTYRRDIC
+216 IKPEEESWTYRRDIC
-231 DESNKS
+231 DVS
-237 YDEEWDEDLLL
+237 YYQEWDEDLLL

-261 FIKFG
+261 FIRYG
-266 EDAEFTSTTLGE
+266 EVEFSSSTIGE
-278 GGSGRSFGIE
+278 GGSGRSFGID

>member
-1 MRFVLISLLGFIFYG
+1 MRFIIISLLIFTLFG
-16 CLSFAPELEWEDV
+16 CLSLAPELEWEDV
-29 TSDHDPVLNVF
+29 MSDHDPVLNVF

-47 ILTSFVRVNRTLDM
+47 ILTSFVRVHRTLDM
-61 EEAADSLIRD
+61 EETADSLTRD
-71 TIGGTIF
+71 TIGGNIF
-78 IIYTSRFLIRD
+78 ISYTSRFIIRD

-95 NGVNEYIFEYNDY
+95 NGENEFLFEYTDY
-108 SFGQNGS
+108 SFDLNGS
-115 LSEVYLYQGDD
+115 LSEVYQYQGDD
-126 LYPQPGETWTLNVT
+126 LYPQPGETWTLNIT
-140 TPGGLSVTGETIV
+140 TPGGLSVTGETII

-158 IFSEELPDTFQLDQT
+158 ISSEELPDSFQLDQT
-173 IEITWQ
+173 MDITWQ
-179 SMADNYQIMNVG
+179 PMADNYQIMNIG

-204 DESRCGF
+204 GGFSCGL

-216 IKPDEESWTYRRDIC
+216 IKPEEESWTYRRDIC
-231 DESNKS
+231 DES
-237 YDEEWDEDLLL
+237 YDQEWDEDLLL

-261 FIKFG
+261 FIKFR
-266 EDAEFTSTTLGE
+266 EVEFSSSTIGE
-278 GGSGRSFGIE
+278 GGFGRSFGID

-303 IPMIP
+303 IPIIP

>member
-1 MRFVLISLLGFIFYG
+1 MRFIIISLLSFTLFG
-16 CLSFAPELEWEDV
+16 CLSLAPELEWEDV
-29 TSDHDPVLNVF
+29 KSDHDPVLNVF

-47 ILTSFVRVNRTLDM
+47 ILTSFVRVHRTLDM
-61 EEAADSLIRD
+61 EETADSLTRD
-71 TIGGTIF
+71 TIGGNIF
-78 IIYTSRFLIRD
+78 ISYTSRFIIRD

-95 NGVNEYIFEYNDY
+95 NGENEFLFEYTDY
-108 SFGQNGS
+108 SFDLNGS
-115 LSEVYLYQGDD
+115 LSEVYQYQGDD

-140 TPGGLSVTGETIV
+140 TPGGLSVTGETII

-158 IFSEELPDTFQLDQT
+158 ISSEELPDSFQLDQT
-173 IEITWQ
+173 MDITWQ
-179 SMADNYQIMNVG
+179 PMADNYQIMNIG

-204 DESRCGF
+204 GGFSCGL

-216 IKPDEESWTYRRDIC
+216 IKPEEESWTYRRDIC
-231 DESNKS
+231 DES
-237 YDEEWDEDLLL
+237 YDQEWDEDLLL

-256 NYFDY
+256 NYFDF
-261 FIKFG
+261 FIRFR
-266 EDAEFTSTTLGE
+266 EVEFSSSTIGE
-278 GGSGRSFGIE
+278 GGSGRSFGID